1 LLQRPFI
8 ATNPKRMLR
17 AVPYRRTPMKL
28 VLFGATGHIGQ
39 GILDEALARGHEV
52 TAVVRDPSRL
62 PQRHDR
68 LTVVTG
74 DVNHPAS
81 WSGAARGSDAAIASL
96 SARREQDASRVPG
109 YARILL
115 GHLAEAGITRLAW
128 VGGAGSLEVAPG
140 RRVIDSPDFPA
151 AWRPEAEAQ
160 GEALE
165 VFRAYRGPVEW
176 TYVSPAA
183 LLEPGE
189 RTGAYRLGGDQL
201 LVDADGHSRI
211 SIADYAVALLD
222 RLERRDA
229 ANRRI
234 TVAY

>member
-1 LLQRPFI
+1 
-8 ATNPKRMLR
+8 
-17 AVPYRRTPMKL
+17 MKL

-39 GILDEALARGHEV
+39 SLLDEALARGHEV

-62 PQRHDR
+62 TQRHDR

-74 DVNHPAS
+74 DVSRPAS
-81 WSGAARGSDAAIASL
+81 WTDAARGNDAAIASL
-96 SARREQDASRVPG
+96 SARRDQDASRVPG
-109 YARILL
+109 YARTLL
-115 GHLAEAGITRLAW
+115 DHLGAAGITRLAW

-140 RRVIDSPDFPA
+140 RRVIDAPDFPA

-165 VFRAYRGPVEW
+165 IFRAYRGPVEW
-176 TYVSPAA
+176 TYVSPPA

-189 RTGAYRLGGDQL
+189 RTGVYRVGGDQL
-201 LVDADGHSRI
+201 LVDASGHSHI
-211 SIADYAVALLD
+211 SIAEYAVALLD